1 MPQIDWD
8 PAMETGDP
16 IVDDQ
21 HRGLFRLFN
30 ELLLAEQDGD
40 DSSVLQVLE
49 KLTEYVIVHF
59 SAEESL
65 MLLHRYPERLSATHV
80 AEHRRLTETTR
91 ELVLD
96 YRTGTK
102 TSVEPLVSF
111 LQRWLADHIEQSD
124 RAFVDY
130 MKQEA

>member
-8 PAMETGDP
+8 RAMETGDP

-30 ELLLAEQDGD
+30 ELLLAEQGGD

-49 KLTEYVIVHF
+49 RLTEYVIVHF

-65 MLLHRYPERLSATHV
+65 MLLHRYPEQASATHV

-102 TSVEPLVSF
+102 TSIEPLVSF
-111 LQRWLADHIEQSD
+111 LRRWLADHIEQSD